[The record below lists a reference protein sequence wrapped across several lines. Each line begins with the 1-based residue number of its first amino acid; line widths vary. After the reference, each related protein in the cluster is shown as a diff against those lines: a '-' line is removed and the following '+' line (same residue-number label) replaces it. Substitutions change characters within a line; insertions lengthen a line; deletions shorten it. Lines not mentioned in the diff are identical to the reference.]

1 LETTKELGKM
11 TESSLV
17 GTSYRTIG
25 IRGTGPGSGKDT
37 AAEMLAHMLRERGIR
52 SSIQKFAT
60 PIREMLEEITGV
72 PVAVSETVEGKNL
85 EVTFN
90 SERITV
96 GRALQLLGS
105 SMKKSSNDP
114 NYWIN
119 ALFKRF
125 KPEELVII
133 SDVRFP
139 LEQQAVKE
147 RRGITLMIDRL
158 KPIDPTSLA
167 QRDLNHESERSL
179 DNTLPDATI
188 ENTGSITE
196 LKEKLNSFIDTILLL
211 ESPL

>member
-1 LETTKELGKM
+1 
-11 TESSLV
+11 
-17 GTSYRTIG
+17 
-25 IRGTGPGSGKDT
+25 
-37 AAEMLAHMLRERGIR
+37 
-52 SSIQKFAT
+52 
-60 PIREMLEEITGV
+60 MLEEITGV

-147 RRGITLMIDRL
+147 RQGITLMIDRL

-179 DNTLPDATI
+179 DNTPPDATI